1 MILLAGVEAANRWLL
16 PPAHPVRDPPAE
28 SPVSG
33 LPVSLWQLRTPLF
46 SATSDCL
53 LPVHLPR
60 SSCGRNAAC
69 FSYTLIDRP

>member
-33 LPVSLWQLRTPLF
+33 LPVPL
-46 SATSDCL
+46 ATQDPAL
-53 LPVHLPR
+53 LGH
-60 SSCGRNAAC
+60 
-69 FSYTLIDRP
+69 F